1 MFCYF
6 EEQIIIKLHI
16 LNTVRKI
23 HELIPSSINRRKI
36 IDINPKYMG
45 KKLAEINS
53 TVDRAGK
60 EYLSMHGKQTWKKII
75 KIKKKENWNIRE
87 LKNSCRYIKE
97 RLINKNYLK

>member
-6 EEQIIIKLHI
+6 EELIIKLHI

-45 KKLAEINS
+45 KNELNNS

-60 EYLSMHGKQTWKKII
+60 EYLSMHGKQNWKKII
-75 KIKKKENWNIRE
+75 KIKKKKIGISEN
-87 LKNSCRYIKE
+87 
-97 RLINKNYLK
+97 